1 AAAAAPLVHS
11 MDAAPAT
18 AAPPTAP
25 ATAAAA
31 ASATAASPVLT
42 TATVAQCSRVQR
54 SAAECIFRN
63 THSRWLHP
71 SRVKAAACILTGEG
85 TEIVLAKVVALAARQ
100 FAAAASGVGAAACD
114 DWDAMGVDEPQQL
127 SVDIAHAQIWGLA
140 KNLIADVKSLP
151 PQEAV
156 ELMKYLSQVARDR
169 VAGNVHDP
177 LIRQRRTQKV
187 LGKRARSSTAGP
199 SKKKKT

>member
-1 AAAAAPLVHS
+1 LDAAPATAAAAAPATAAAAAAAAAPLVHS

-85 TEIVLAKVVALAARQ
+85 KEIVLAKVVALAARQ

-140 KNLIADVKSLP
+140 KNLIADVQSLP

-156 ELMKYLSQVARDR
+156 ELMK
-169 VAGNVHDP
+169 
-177 LIRQRRTQKV
+177 
-187 LGKRARSSTAGP
+187 
-199 SKKKKT
+199 